1 MSEQKNQLISKN
13 VYKTCMVH
21 ARCRHIHHYCR
32 LAIKWACISDVPIIP
47 SKLLQ
52 ISDRSLASRSSFEGI
67 IGTDIHACF
76 MASLLVMLEVG
87 ASLIFFSNQTL
98 QRKGRGNRHG
108 YGWLWGHYRKHSTL
122 YYSISTTT
130 TILHNQ
136 LD

>member
-1 MSEQKNQLISKN
+1 MFRIFLHPYTSTSINVCLNKKISLFLKMYI
-13 VYKTCMVH
+13 YKSCMVQ
-21 ARCRHIHHYCR
+21 ALYRHIHHYLR
-32 LAIKWACISDVPIIP
+32 LAIMLACISDVPIIP

-87 ASLIFFSNQTL
+87 ASLFFFSNQIL

-108 YGWLWGHYRKHSTL
+108 YGWL
-122 YYSISTTT
+122 
-130 TILHNQ
+130 
-136 LD
+136 